1 LFVFFEQCPVY
12 WTVVVVS
19 LRQRKVKELS
29 LMLTFIISLSQLVML
44 SILLLGLVYGI
55 LRVLIWSFAVVS
67 RARRVFAK
75 DYPQKYRRFNKEKAR

>member
-1 LFVFFEQCPVY
+1 MSVY

-19 LRQRKVKELS
+19 LRQESKGAKSYAYIYNFVVPAGYAFYI
-29 LMLTFIISLSQLVML
+29 T
-44 SILLLGLVYGI
+44 LGLVYGI

>member
-1 LFVFFEQCPVY
+1 
-12 WTVVVVS
+12 VVVVS

-67 RARRVFAK
+67 RARRVVAK